1 MMSSTSHALAH
12 DDDDDDDGADIQ
24 LPDFSVCSLCIH
36 TAAAAVSVC

>member
-12 DDDDDDDGADIQ
+12 DDDDDDGADIQ